1 MLSKSQPIEK
11 RLRTRRLW
19 VRRGWGNIF
28 LPWIK
33 QDKRN
38 FLGIHI
44 NVGGKWWTMLLMLSI
59 NLRSLRFQ
67 CMRLLWYPIKNY
79 FVNDEQKN
87 PSSLIVLFNKTHL
100 FEWCKI
106 WKWKSKVHCT
116 QKLFP
121 ITDCNHFED
130 WNFSEQGIAALHCTR
145 IKPYAEYSTLGR
157 YTYVKIPSHNT

>member
-1 MLSKSQPIEK
+1 MRKYY
-11 RLRTRRLW
+11 
-19 VRRGWGNIF
+19 F
-28 LPWIK
+28 LPWIR
-33 QDKRN
+33 QEKRN

-87 PSSLIVLFNKTHL
+87 PSSLIQQDTLVWRMQNLKM
-100 FEWCKI
+100 EI
-106 WKWKSKVHCT
+106 YCT

-121 ITDCNHFED
+121 ITDCNHFEN
-130 WNFSEQGIAALHCTR
+130 WNFSEQGIAALRCMR